1 MATSPVRS
9 KEEVFEVFLK
19 RKILTIDELSA
30 LMQCSFITSR
40 RRLKQWK
47 ALTSYNQNNRFYT
60 LPAIAQFDATGLWH
74 YRKVSFSR
82 YGTCKQTVVH
92 FVRRSEQGL
101 TNAEL
106 AELLGENPDSLLA
119 HFQEI
124 PGIIRERHGRSVVY
138 FSSDEEAYKRQ
149 HRNRFPPASSTSQ
162 VPSDAEAV
170 LILVELIHHP
180 GMAAEELAAELQR
193 KGHKIEPE
201 RITALFRAH
210 QLMKKKPNTKS

>member
-1 MATSPVRS
+1 MANLPVRS
-9 KEEVFEVFLK
+9 MEEVFEVFLK

-60 LPAIAQFDATGLWH
+60 LPAIAQFDVTGLWH
-74 YRKVSFSR
+74 YREVSFSR

-106 AELLGENPDSLLA
+106 AEMLGENPDSLLA

-138 FSSDEEAYKRQ
+138 FSSDEEVYERQ
-149 HRNRFPPASSTSQ
+149 HRNRFPPAPSASQ

-180 GMAAEELAAELQR
+180 GMDAEELAAELQR
-193 KGHKIEPE
+193 KGHKIGPE

-210 QLMKKKPNTKS
+210 QIKKKPNMKS